1 MTEKEQELNCLP
13 MAVSPPAAV
22 TCRLLQNSYTAEAQ
36 ISQNVTVKARPTPP
50 RKQCYFTEEQVYA
63 AMLKHE
69 GARSLAAKEL
79 GCHVRTIDNY
89 IERYPSLQ
97 EILHDR
103 KVGICDHSEEVLKKA
118 RVSGNT
124 NVAQFQLKN
133 LHPDYAPKGGNKT
146 ELIATSQGMKLSV
159 QSLGMTEE
167 DQAAA

>member
-1 MTEKEQELNCLP
+1 M
-13 MAVSPPAAV
+13 
-22 TCRLLQNSYTAEAQ
+22 
-36 ISQNVTVKARPTPP
+36 
-50 RKQCYFTEEQVYA
+50 
-63 AMLKHE
+63 
-69 GARSLAAKEL
+69 
-79 GCHVRTIDNY
+79 
-89 IERYPSLQ
+89 
-97 EILHDR
+97 HDR

-118 RVSGNT
+118 RVSGNP